1 MRNQDCR
8 YDQTVNKMYAQVAKI
23 VGKIGGKMISSLGVS
38 KILTKN
44 VIKICNGEA
53 QTPVGSN

>member
-8 YDQTVNKMYAQVAKI
+8 YDQTVNKMYAQVVKI
-23 VGKIGGKMISSLGVS
+23 VGKIGGKIISSLGVG

-44 VIKICNGEA
+44 EIKICNGEA